1 MNLADCPKP
10 LKFAFS
16 LFISCIVLGLLQAH
30 LYLKLEVEK
39 GDTSFFP
46 STKKIQDH
54 FFVEKIPILRKAI
67 DTNMSQYVESPEDRE
82 LFYRFMEEKAPRELY
97 EKELK
102 PVLEYSCLE
111 CHSEGGE
118 AYNDDFSTYEGISQ
132 KAIFSYQPYLKKRL
146 KIAHPHML
154 TIPLFLLPLSLA
166 IWFTPLGEKTRG
178 ILMSMPFCGVIIDIS
193 SWFLTM
199 FYKQGAWLVLLGG
212 TLTALGT
219 ITNLM
224 VLCYFLWIARRKIS

>member
-1 MNLADCPKP
+1 MNLTDFQKP
-10 LKFAFS
+10 LKIAFS
-16 LFISCIVLGLLQAH
+16 LFITCIALGLFQAH

-39 GDTSFFP
+39 GDSSFLP
-46 STKKIQDH
+46 SIEKIQNH
-54 FFVEKIPILRKAI
+54 FYVEKIPVLRKAI
-67 DTNMSQYVESPEDRE
+67 DTNMSQYIDSPEDRE
-82 LFYRFMEEKAPRELY
+82 LFYTFIREKAPRPLY
-97 EKELK
+97 ETKLK

-118 AYNDDFSTYEGISQ
+118 ASSEDFSTYEGIAK
-132 KAIFSYQPYLKKRL
+132 KAIFSYQPYIKKRL

-166 IWFTPLGEKTRG
+166 IWFTPLHEKTRG
-178 ILMSMPFCGVIIDIS
+178 ILMSMPFCGVILDIC
-193 SWFLTM
+193 SWFVAM
-199 FYKQGAWLVLLGG
+199 FYKQGAWLVLAGG

-224 VLCYFLWIARRKIS
+224 VLFYFLWIARRKIS